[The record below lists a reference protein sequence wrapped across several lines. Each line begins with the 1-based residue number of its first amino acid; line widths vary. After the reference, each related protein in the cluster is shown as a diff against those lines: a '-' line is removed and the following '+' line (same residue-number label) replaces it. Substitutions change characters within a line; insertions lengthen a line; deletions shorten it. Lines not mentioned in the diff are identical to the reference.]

1 MNLKNYALIALLGAI
16 LFIPFLGHVHLF
28 DWDEINFAE
37 SAREMLVTNNYRQ
50 VQVNF
55 QPFWEKPP
63 LFIWLQAASMNIFGV
78 NEFAARLPN
87 AIIGIFTLFI
97 IFYIGRKQADD
108 RLGWLWILCYVG
120 SFLPHFYFKSG
131 IIDPLFNLFIFLSI
145 FQLSRLT
152 AMRNNTEFKNL
163 KISALSGLFCGLA
176 ILTKGPVALLVILVC
191 MLFYW
196 ISLRFHPFLKLKY
209 LITFFVI
216 GGLVS
221 SIWFAAE
228 TLRNGPWF
236 IVTFI
241 QYQVRLLTTAD
252 AGHGGPFYYHFLV
265 LLFGCFPA
273 SIFLL
278 KAFERDASE
287 KYEIRN
293 FKKWMTILL
302 LVVLFIFSI
311 VKTKIVHYSS
321 LSYFPLTFL
330 AAYYL
335 YKLLYLPQK
344 RLSFIQQVFLLLI
357 AVLFSLAIIAL
368 PIAAMHTETLA
379 PYINDAFARANLQ
392 ANVKWSYAETAVG
405 IFYLIASVYAIIL
418 LRKPASK
425 VKGALILFSS
435 SAIFLQLVLFFF
447 LPKIERYSQ
456 GAAIDFYQAK
466 KKEDCYI
473 EVLGFKSYAYLF
485 YTNKMPPVDSAFLK
499 KNELIFGKLSKLK
512 KPVYFVTTINHQ
524 EEYIRDLCLTKVGEK
539 NGFVFL
545 RRFYDPPY

>member
-405 IFYLIASVYAIIL
+405 IF
-418 LRKPASK
+418 
-425 VKGALILFSS
+425 
-435 SAIFLQLVLFFF
+435 
-447 LPKIERYSQ
+447 
-456 GAAIDFYQAK
+456 
-466 KKEDCYI
+466 
-473 EVLGFKSYAYLF
+473 
-485 YTNKMPPVDSAFLK
+485 
-499 KNELIFGKLSKLK
+499 
-512 KPVYFVTTINHQ
+512 
-524 EEYIRDLCLTKVGEK
+524 
-539 NGFVFL
+539 
-545 RRFYDPPY
+545 